1 MKTKVYFMALCLLV
15 FGMASCEKDD
25 TTNAQKNNLDGEQK
39 AANFIPSGKKKYHYE
54 IRDQEGILG
63 QAIKE
68 VAGTEDSSGLQL
80 YKIRTLITSEHGET
94 TLENKMFA
102 ASGKTVTEIVMPDMW
117 NDVIDM
123 MMALPDM
130 TVVEA
135 TPNGFPAYE
144 LMDNPLSTS
153 SKLTYSGPAK
163 QGQYI
168 KMVQHNDDGD
178 DVYEVIQ
185 EITYNPG
192 EVVAVENLEVV
203 AGTFACS
210 KWEYSMDN
218 TQIMKLNGVE
228 LNRKSFHEKITLW
241 TAHGIGI
248 VKSLNITENG
258 TTSTVL
264 THIE

>member
-1 MKTKVYFMALCLLV
+1 MKTKIYAIAFCLLV
-15 FGMASCEKDD
+15 SGMVSCDKSG
-25 TTNAQKNNLDGEQK
+25 TTTSQQNNLDGKQNT
-39 AANFIPSGKKKYHYE
+39 ANFIPSDKKKYHYE
-54 IRDQEGILG
+54 IRDQEGIVG

-68 VAGTEDSSGLQL
+68 VAGTEDSSGLTL
-80 YKIRTLITSEHGET
+80 YTIRTLITTDNGET
-94 TLENKMFA
+94 TLNNKMFA
-102 ASGKTVTEIVMPDMW
+102 ASGKTVTELVMPDMW
-117 NDVIDM
+117 NDIIDM
-123 MMALPDM
+123 LKSLPDM

-135 TPNGFPAYE
+135 TPVGFPAYE
-144 LMDNPLSTS
+144 IMDNPLSTS

-178 DVYEVIQ
+178 DTYEVIQ
-185 EITYNPG
+185 EIKYNPG

-228 LNRKSFHEKITLW
+228 LNRKSFHEKVTLW

-248 VKSLNITENG
+248 VKSLNVTESG
-258 TTSTVL
+258 TSSTVL
-264 THIE
+264 TNIE